1 MNALFYPPQPP
12 FPEPT
17 ITRMIADRVDL
28 HVKIDALLLEFCRQ
42 YPRLRLDANLR
53 TSWKELRV
61 GIKAYLE
68 TSIVGHGDMNS
79 VHGAIG
85 QLERDIAELLN
96 PFAKKYPQ
104 ASLALAFDHVNGEC
118 QAIVSLCF

>member
-1 MNALFYPPQPP
+1 
-12 FPEPT
+12 
-17 ITRMIADRVDL
+17 
-28 HVKIDALLLEFCRQ
+28 
-42 YPRLRLDANLR
+42 
-53 TSWKELRV
+53 
-61 GIKAYLE
+61 
-68 TSIVGHGDMNS
+68 MNS